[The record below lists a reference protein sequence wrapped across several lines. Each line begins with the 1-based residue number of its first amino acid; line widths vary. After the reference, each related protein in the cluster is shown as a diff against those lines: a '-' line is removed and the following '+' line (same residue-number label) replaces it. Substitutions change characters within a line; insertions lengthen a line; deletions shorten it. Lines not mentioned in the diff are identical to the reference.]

1 MIETLTTT
9 VGGSAMTIHMVRP
22 QGFAGPRPCIL
33 VFHHKGGVDEF
44 TQERLTRLAEAG
56 YLAAAPDFYHR
67 NADAPVD
74 TKMTAMLD
82 DEIVADAMAAL
93 AAVKAA
99 APVRDDALATLGHCM
114 GGRMSLLVS
123 SDQPGFAACVAYY
136 PGNMFV
142 ARGEG
147 PSPFDKLAGLKAA
160 TAVFVGNNDTN
171 PSPEHVDKLDDA
183 MTRLNVR
190 HSVHRYDGAA
200 HAFQNFTEPN
210 RHREAQAR
218 DAWGKTLT
226 FLATELKP

>member
-1 MIETLTTT
+1 MIGTLTTT
-9 VGGSAMTIHMVRP
+9 VGGSAMTIHLAQP

-44 TQERLTRLAEAG
+44 TQERLMRLAEAG

-67 NADAPVD
+67 KADADVD
-74 TKMTAMLD
+74 SKMAAMLD

-99 APVRDDALATLGHCM
+99 APVRGDALATLGHCM

-123 SDQPGFAACVAYY
+123 SAQPGFVACVAYY

-142 ARGEG
+142 ARGDG
-147 PSPFDKLAGLKAA
+147 PSPFDKLSGLKAA
-160 TAVFVGNNDTN
+160 TAVFVGNDDIN
-171 PSPEHVDKLDDA
+171 PSPEDVDKLDDA
-183 MTRLNVR
+183 MTGFGVR
-190 HSVHRYDGAA
+190 HTIHRYDGAA
-200 HAFQNFTEPN
+200 HAFQNFTEPS

-218 DAWGKTLT
+218 DAWGKTLA
-226 FLATELKP
+226 FLAAELKP